1 MKGRAYAIDLLRGL
15 AIVGMVL
22 SGNFGWNPALP
33 AWLFHAQVPP
43 PDFTFDPSLPG
54 ITWVDL
60 VFPFFLFSM
69 GAAFPFSLGRK
80 LDRGVR
86 PAAIVGGILRRGV
99 LLAFFA
105 VALGN
110 LSMWRLNEVLPQ
122 PALRALLT
130 LAVWGGYFALFIRL
144 PALSKRRNDLLNA
157 CGAVWLVAMMLL
169 YRRLGVPVS
178 VERSDI
184 IILVLANVVVAGS
197 FVWWATR
204 RRPLARLGVVALL
217 VALKIGASVP
227 GSWNETL
234 WNASFA
240 PWLYRAEFM
249 KYLCIVLPGSIAG
262 DLVARWLA
270 RRPEAGERPAN
281 PVRTY
286 LAAGLVL
293 LAVPVNMWGL
303 FTRHLTANLLLTV
316 ALGGAAWLLLRRP
329 RTETEGA
336 ARASRL
342 DRILLASAGAGVRG
356 VRRRHQE
363 GPRHDQLLLRDR
375 RAGFVR
381 GDGGHR
387 LVRVP
392 ASAGRVARALR
403 PESDGGL
410 RGGGLRDRSA
420 ADAPR
425 LRRSAALAV
434 GRQRLCDESLPGR
447 AHHGADGAPHGRI
460 LETRMVLADLTP
472 GTGSC
477 GKRPDPDSFGARP
490 FVSPGLKM
498 PAAGAVISRFR
509 PAPA

>member
-1 MKGRAYAIDLLRGL
+1 MNR
-15 AIVGMVL
+15 
-22 SGNFGWNPALP
+22 SWNF
-33 AWLFHAQVPP
+33 
-43 PDFTFDPSLPG
+43 
-54 ITWVDL
+54 
-60 VFPFFLFSM
+60 
-69 GAAFPFSLGRK
+69 
-80 LDRGVR
+80 
-86 PAAIVGGILRRGV
+86 RRGV

-329 RTETEGA
+329 RTETEGLRARLVSTGFFWLLLGLAFEAFEGGIKKDHATISYFFVTVGLASFVVTA
-336 ARASRL
+336 ATVWFECLRPRAGSLVRCGQNPMAAYVAAGYVIVPL
-342 DRILLASAGAGVRG
+342 LTLLACVVPLPWLWGGSGCAMSLFRG
-356 VRRRHQE
+356 VLITALMV
-363 GPRHDQLLLRDR
+363 LLT
-375 RAGFVR
+375 AGFSKR
-381 GDGGHR
+381 GWFWR
-387 LVRVP
+387 
-392 ASAGRVARALR
+392 
-403 PESDGGL
+403 
-410 RGGGLRDRSA
+410 
-420 ADAPR
+420 
-425 LRRSAALAV
+425 
-434 GRQRLCDESLPGR
+434 
-447 AHHGADGAPHGRI
+447 
-460 LETRMVLADLTP
+460 T
-472 GTGSC
+472 
-477 GKRPDPDSFGARP
+477 
-490 FVSPGLKM
+490 
-498 PAAGAVISRFR
+498 
-509 PAPA
+509 

>member
-130 LAVWGGYFALFIRL
+130 LAVWGGYFALFIPL
-144 PALSKRRNDLLNA
+144 PALSKGRNDLLNA

-270 RRPEAGERPAN
+270 RRPERAN
-281 PVRTY
+281 
-286 LAAGLVL
+286 
-293 LAVPVNMWGL
+293 
-303 FTRHLTANLLLTV
+303 
-316 ALGGAAWLLLRRP
+316 
-329 RTETEGA
+329 
-336 ARASRL
+336 
-342 DRILLASAGAGVRG
+342 
-356 VRRRHQE
+356 VRRTPSARTS
-363 GPRHDQLLLRDR
+363 R
-375 RAGFVR
+375 RGSSCWPCRSICGAFSR
-381 GDGGHR
+381 G
-387 LVRVP
+387 
-392 ASAGRVARALR
+392 
-403 PESDGGL
+403 
-410 RGGGLRDRSA
+410 
-420 ADAPR
+420 
-425 LRRSAALAV
+425 
-434 GRQRLCDESLPGR
+434 
-447 AHHGADGAPHGRI
+447 I
-460 LETRMVLADLTP
+460 
-472 GTGSC
+472 
-477 GKRPDPDSFGARP
+477 
-490 FVSPGLKM
+490 
-498 PAAGAVISRFR
+498 
-509 PAPA
+509 

>member
-130 LAVWGGYFALFIRL
+130 LAVWGGYFALFIRRRFG
-144 PALSKRRNDLLNA
+144 SK
-157 CGAVWLVAMMLL
+157 
-169 YRRLGVPVS
+169 
-178 VERSDI
+178 
-184 IILVLANVVVAGS
+184 
-197 FVWWATR
+197 
-204 RRPLARLGVVALL
+204 
-217 VALKIGASVP
+217 ALKIGASVP

-262 DLVARWLA
+262 DLVACWLV

-329 RTETEGA
+329 RTETEG
-336 ARASRL
+336 
-342 DRILLASAGAGVRG
+342 LLARLVSTGFFWLLLGLAFEAFEGGIKKDHATISYFFVTVGLASFVVTAATVWFECLRPRAGSLVRCGQNPMAAYVAAGYVIVPLLTLLACVVPLPWLWGGSGCAMSLFRG
-356 VRRRHQE
+356 VLITALMV
-363 GPRHDQLLLRDR
+363 LLT
-375 RAGFVR
+375 AGFSKR
-381 GDGGHR
+381 GWFWR
-387 LVRVP
+387 
-392 ASAGRVARALR
+392 
-403 PESDGGL
+403 
-410 RGGGLRDRSA
+410 
-420 ADAPR
+420 
-425 LRRSAALAV
+425 
-434 GRQRLCDESLPGR
+434 
-447 AHHGADGAPHGRI
+447 
-460 LETRMVLADLTP
+460 T
-472 GTGSC
+472 
-477 GKRPDPDSFGARP
+477 
-490 FVSPGLKM
+490 
-498 PAAGAVISRFR
+498 
-509 PAPA
+509 

>member
-144 PALSKRRNDLLNA
+144 PALSKGRNDLLNA

-270 RRPEAGERPAN
+270 RRPEAGERPAD

-329 RTETEGA
+329 RTETEG
-336 ARASRL
+336 
-342 DRILLASAGAGVRG
+342 LLARLVSTGFFWLLLGLAFEAFEGGIKKDHATISYFFVTVGLASFVVTAATVWFECLRPRAGLLVRCGQNPMAAYVAAGYVIVPLLTLLACVVPLPWLWGGSGCAMSLFRG
-356 VRRRHQE
+356 VLITALMV
-363 GPRHDQLLLRDR
+363 LLT
-375 RAGFVR
+375 AGF
-381 GDGGHR
+381 
-387 LVRVP
+387 
-392 ASAGRVARALR
+392 SK
-403 PESDGGL
+403 
-410 RGGGLRDRSA
+410 
-420 ADAPR
+420 
-425 LRRSAALAV
+425 
-434 GRQRLCDESLPGR
+434 
-447 AHHGADGAPHGRI
+447 HGWFWR
-460 LETRMVLADLTP
+460 T
-472 GTGSC
+472 
-477 GKRPDPDSFGARP
+477 
-490 FVSPGLKM
+490 
-498 PAAGAVISRFR
+498 
-509 PAPA
+509 

>member
-1 MKGRAYAIDLLRGL
+1 M
-15 AIVGMVL
+15 
-22 SGNFGWNPALP
+22 
-33 AWLFHAQVPP
+33 
-43 PDFTFDPSLPG
+43 
-54 ITWVDL
+54 
-60 VFPFFLFSM
+60 
-69 GAAFPFSLGRK
+69 
-80 LDRGVR
+80 
-86 PAAIVGGILRRGV
+86 

-169 YRRLGVPVS
+169 YRRLGVPGS

-184 IILVLANVVVAGS
+184 IVLGLANVVVAGS

-227 GSWNETL
+227 GS
-234 WNASFA
+234 
-240 PWLYRAEFM
+240 WLYRAEFM

-329 RTETEGA
+329 RTETEGLLARLVSTGFFWLLLGLAFEAFEGGIKKDHATISYFFVTVGLASFVVTAASVWFGPGRSCTA
-336 ARASRL
+336 ARIRW
-342 DRILLASAGAGVRG
+342 R
-356 VRRRHQE
+356 
-363 GPRHDQLLLRDR
+363 PTWR
-375 RAGFVR
+375 RA
-381 GDGGHR
+381 
-387 LVRVP
+387 
-392 ASAGRVARALR
+392 
-403 PESDGGL
+403 
-410 RGGGLRDRSA
+410 
-420 ADAPR
+420 
-425 LRRSAALAV
+425 
-434 GRQRLCDESLPGR
+434 
-447 AHHGADGAPHGRI
+447 
-460 LETRMVLADLTP
+460 T
-472 GTGSC
+472 
-477 GKRPDPDSFGARP
+477 
-490 FVSPGLKM
+490 
-498 PAAGAVISRFR
+498 
-509 PAPA
+509 